1 MRIALLNFPLDNNYG
16 GNLQRFA
23 LMRVLENMG
32 HDVTHL
38 NRQRIWQPDWYVP
51 EPLWKRWL
59 KQKLN
64 RPFPDFSQCECNLD
78 YVKENI
84 IIQPFYGKYI
94 KHTEVITPYDDM
106 RKYDYFDAYIV
117 GSDQIWRYDFV
128 WGYTYPSVFFDFVK
142 HKRNI
147 KRIAY
152 GISFGNS
159 EVEIPQ
165 EMKRVIDKLYKK
177 FDFVSVREDTGIDV
191 LSQLGWTSPQAVQ
204 VLDPT
209 LLLNKE
215 DYINIVK
222 EADTMPS
229 PGDMFCYVI
238 DQKNETDAL
247 IEKLATEKKLVPFKI
262 SLNLSN
268 AVSIEQWLRSF
279 MDAEFIL
286 TDSYHGFVFSII
298 FNKPVKLILNDHRGS
313 DRYMSLM
320 RLLDYN
326 PEAGLFDWDRINNK
340 LKVAKLESFRFLKE
354 GLS

>member
-1 MRIALLNFPLDNNYG
+1 MRIAFLNFPLDNNYG

-59 KQKLN
+59 KQKLH

-78 YVKENI
+78 YVKENAI
-84 IIQPFYGKYI
+84 ILPFYNKYI

-159 EVEIPQ
+159 DVKIPQ
-165 EMKRVIDKLYKK
+165 EMKLVIDKLYKK
-177 FDFVSVREDTGIDV
+177 FDAVSVREDTGIDV
-191 LSQLGWTSPQAVQ
+191 LSKLGWTSPQAVQ

-209 LLLNKE
+209 LLLDKE

-222 EADTMPS
+222 EADTMQS
-229 PGDMFCYVI
+229 PGNMFCYVI

-247 IEKLATEKKLVPFKI
+247 IEKLATKKKMVPFKI

-279 MDAEFIL
+279 IDSEYVV
-286 TDSYHGFVFSII
+286 TDSYHGFLFSII
-298 FNKPVKLILNDHRGS
+298 FNKPVKLLYNQRRGNDRFDSIMKVLN
-313 DRYMSLM
+313 
-320 RLLDYN
+320 YN
-326 PEAGLFDWDRINNK
+326 PNVEKVDWIRIYK
-340 LKVAKLESFRFLKE
+340 QLEIVRSDSLKFLRDSLK
-354 GLS
+354 